1 MEKRDKDTPPRTLAV
16 IPSAGSGV
24 RMGSS
29 RPKQFL
35 DLGDMP
41 LLAVTIRAF
50 QLAPVIH
57 EINLVVPREE
67 VDYCRLEIVQRYG
80 LDKVRQVIAG
90 GKRRQDSVRLGLEA
104 SEGGGFGMAV
114 IHDGVRP
121 LVRTELIRD
130 VVEAAAET
138 GAAIAA
144 IPAKDTVKEVNG
156 EMVVTHTHDRRR
168 IWLVQT
174 PQAFR
179 FEQILAAHRKALT
192 EGWDEAT
199 DDALL
204 MEKMGIPVRVLEGS
218 EENLKVTTPHDLE
231 LARFLLNRREHSA

>member
-1 MEKRDKDTPPRTLAV
+1 MKKREKDTPPKALAI
-16 IPSAGSGV
+16 IPSAGMGV
-24 RMGSS
+24 RMGSP

-35 DLGDMP
+35 NLGDVP
-41 LLAVTIRAF
+41 LLVVTLRAF

-57 EINLVVPREE
+57 EINLVVPRDE
-67 VDYCRLEIVQRYG
+67 VDYCRLEIVRKYG
-80 LDKVRQVIAG
+80 LEKVKKVVAG
-90 GKRRQDSVRLGLEA
+90 GERRQDSVRLGLEA

-130 VVEAAAET
+130 VVEAAT
-138 GAAIAA
+138 KDGAAIAA

-156 EMVVTHTHDRRR
+156 DMVVTRTHDRRR

-179 FEQILAAHRKALT
+179 FEEILAAHRKAQI
-192 EGWDEAT
+192 EGWDEVT

-204 MEKMGIPVRVLEGS
+204 MEKVGIPVRVLEGS
-218 EENLKVTTPHDLE
+218 EENIKVTTPHDLE
-231 LARFLLNRREHSA
+231 LARFLLSRRGQ